1 MDYDGII
8 QADIKSSMTRSGT
21 LLFLAGFL
29 IFMGIL
35 TSEML
40 FKAPY
45 NTHDSYISEL
55 GTASTAT
62 KAIQKTSALIF
73 DTTMIV
79 TGLMV
84 VLAALYIQKIFR
96 RLISTV
102 PLALTGIG
110 LTGVGIFPA
119 HMPPW
124 HIIFAMVIFISG
136 GIAAITSFRIV
147 KAPLRYLF
155 ILFGI
160 TTLTFLF
167 LNRFTSMEFG
177 AGGSERWVF
186 YPVVFW
192 LTGLGTYLLG
202 LKDGTRYIA

>member
-96 RLISTV
+96 RLISTI

-155 ILFGI
+155 ILFGL

-167 LNRFTSMEFG
+167 LNRFMSMEFG

-202 LKDGTRYIA
+202 LKDGTRFIA